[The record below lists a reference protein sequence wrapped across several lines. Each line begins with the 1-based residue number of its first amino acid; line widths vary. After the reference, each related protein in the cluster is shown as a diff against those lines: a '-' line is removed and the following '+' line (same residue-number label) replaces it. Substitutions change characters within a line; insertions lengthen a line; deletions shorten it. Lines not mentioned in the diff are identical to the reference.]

1 MEQQET
7 KIAKKD
13 LIRKKTGYPGMEIHK
28 SGEVEYLAFP
38 ALERLNIVTHMVT
51 SRFGGVSTGDCASF
65 NFSYARDTSRE
76 AVDENFRRAAGVF
89 GTTLDAFVCSD
100 QTHTTNIRRVEKE
113 DAGKGVTKEKD
124 YRDVDGLITNV
135 PGLILGTFYADCV
148 PLLFVDPVH
157 RAIGCS
163 HSGWRG
169 TVGEMGRKTVEAM
182 YKEYGSRPE
191 DIFAAIGP
199 SICQDCYEVG
209 KDVAEPFEKLFSQE
223 RYQDVSLENILTKKV
238 NEKYQLDL
246 WRANEAIL
254 LGAGILK
261 EHLSMTDICTCCN
274 PSYLFSHRASKG
286 KRGNLA
292 AFLMLKQ

>member
-1 MEQQET
+1 MDIHWKQKHTGDMQVRQNNGVTYLFYPRLEQESAIVHGFST
-7 KIAKKD
+7 
-13 LIRKKTGYPGMEIHK
+13 
-28 SGEVEYLAFP
+28 
-38 ALERLNIVTHMVT
+38 RL
-51 SRFGGVSTGDCASF
+51 GGVSEGYLGSMNLSFSRGD
-65 NFSYARDTSRE
+65 NP
-76 AVDENFRRAAGVF
+76 ENVLENYRRISKAIGFPVESIV
-89 GTTLDAFVCSD
+89 TSD

-157 RAIGCS
+157 HAIGCS

-169 TVGEMGRKTVEAM
+169 TVGEMGKKTVEAM
-182 YKEYGSRPE
+182 REAYGSRPE

-209 KDVAEPFEKLFSQE
+209 KDVSETFERLFSQE
-223 RYQDVSLENILTKKV
+223 RYQDVSLKNILTEKV
-238 NEKYQLDL
+238 NGKYQLDL

-286 KRGNLA
+286 RRGNLA

>member
-28 SGEVEYLAFP
+28 SGEVEYLTFP

-89 GTTLDAFVCSD
+89 GTTSEAFVCSD
-100 QTHTTNIRRVEKE
+100 QTHTTNICRVEKE

-124 YRDVDGLITNV
+124 YRDVDGLILKRARADTWHV
-135 PGLILGTFYADCV
+135 LCGLCAAFDCRSGASCDR
-148 PLLFVDPVH
+148 LFSFRV
-157 RAIGCS
+157 A
-163 HSGWRG
+163 G
-169 TVGEMGRKTVEAM
+169 TVGEMGKKTVEAM
-182 YKEYGSRPE
+182 REAYGSRPE

-223 RYQDVSLENILTKKV
+223 RYQDVSLKNILTEKV
-238 NEKYQLDL
+238 NGKYQLDL

>member
-1 MEQQET
+1 MDIHWKQKHTGDMQVRQNNGITYLSYPRLEQESAIVHGFST
-7 KIAKKD
+7 
-13 LIRKKTGYPGMEIHK
+13 
-28 SGEVEYLAFP
+28 
-38 ALERLNIVTHMVT
+38 RL
-51 SRFGGVSTGDCASF
+51 GGVSEGYLGSMNLSFSRGD
-65 NFSYARDTSRE
+65 NP
-76 AVDENFRRAAGVF
+76 ENVLENYRRISKAIGFPVESIV
-89 GTTLDAFVCSD
+89 TSD

-157 RAIGCS
+157 HAIGCS

-169 TVGEMGRKTVEAM
+169 TVGEMGKKTVEAM
-182 YKEYGSRPE
+182 REAYGSRPE

-223 RYQDVSLENILTKKV
+223 RYQDVSLKNILTEKV
-238 NEKYQLDL
+238 NGKYQLDL

-286 KRGNLA
+286 RRGNLA

>member
-1 MEQQET
+1 M
-7 KIAKKD
+7 
-13 LIRKKTGYPGMEIHK
+13 
-28 SGEVEYLAFP
+28 
-38 ALERLNIVTHMVT
+38 
-51 SRFGGVSTGDCASF
+51 
-65 NFSYARDTSRE
+65 
-76 AVDENFRRAAGVF
+76 
-89 GTTLDAFVCSD
+89 
-100 QTHTTNIRRVEKE
+100 
-113 DAGKGVTKEKD
+113 TKEKG
-124 YRDVDGLITNV
+124 YRDVDGLIRNV

-157 RAIGCS
+157 HAIGCS

-169 TVGEMGRKTVEAM
+169 AVGEMGKKTVEAM
-182 YKEYGSRPE
+182 REAYGSCPE

-223 RYQDVSLENILTKKV
+223 RYQDVSLKNILTEKV
-238 NEKYQLDL
+238 NGKYQLDL

-274 PSYLFSHRASKG
+274 PGYLFSHRASKG
-286 KRGNLA
+286 RRGNLA

>member
-1 MEQQET
+1 MGTFEKREKNGVTWLSATPFEKMEGIVQGFST
-7 KIAKKD
+7 
-13 LIRKKTGYPGMEIHK
+13 
-28 SGEVEYLAFP
+28 
-38 ALERLNIVTHMVT
+38 RL
-51 SRFGGVSTGDCASF
+51 GGVSTEHLSSMNLSFSRGDQEE
-65 NFSYARDTSRE
+65 NVR
-76 AVDENFRRAAGVF
+76 ENFRRIADAIGFTPEDLVF
-89 GTTLDAFVCSD
+89 SD
-100 QTHTTNIRRVEKE
+100 QTHTTNIRVVTEADR
-113 DAGKGVTKEKD
+113 GKGFTKPLD
-124 YRDVDGLITNV
+124 YTDVDGLITNV

-157 RAIGCS
+157 HAIGCS

-169 TVGEMGRKTVEAM
+169 TVGEMGKKTVEAM
-182 YKEYGSRPE
+182 REAYGSCPE

-223 RYQDVSLENILTKKV
+223 RYQDVSLKNILTEKV
-238 NEKYQLDL
+238 NGKYQLDL

>member
-28 SGEVEYLAFP
+28 SGEVEYLTFP

-89 GTTLDAFVCSD
+89 GTTSDAFVCSD
-100 QTHTTNIRRVEKE
+100 QTH
-113 DAGKGVTKEKD
+113 
-124 YRDVDGLITNV
+124 RDVDGLITNV

-157 RAIGCS
+157 HAIGCS

-169 TVGEMGRKTVEAM
+169 TVGEMGKKTVEAM
-182 YKEYGSRPE
+182 REAYGSLPE

-223 RYQDVSLENILTKKV
+223 RYQDVSMENILTEKV
-238 NEKYQLDL
+238 NGKYQLDL

-254 LGAGILK
+254 LSTGILK

>member
-1 MEQQET
+1 MYNITYINQ
-7 KIAKKD
+7 D
-13 LIRKKTGYPGMEIHK
+13 KTTEIKEENGVPYIVFKNLELPGIVHGF
-28 SGEVEYLAFP
+28 ST
-38 ALERLNIVTHMVT
+38 RL
-51 SRFGGVSTGDCASF
+51 GGVSEGIYSTMNLSFHRGD
-65 NFSYARDTSRE
+65 DMD
-76 AVDENFRRAAGVF
+76 AVMENHRRLAQAVGYDYRRLVF
-89 GTTLDAFVCSD
+89 SD
-100 QTHTTNIRRVEKE
+100 QVHETVIRKITEE
-113 DAGKGVTKEKD
+113 DAGKGITRESD
-124 YRDVDGLITNV
+124 ITETDGLMTNV
-135 PGLILGTFYADCV
+135 KDLPLITFYADCV

-157 RAIGCS
+157 HAIGCS

-169 TVGEMGRKTVEAM
+169 TVGEMGKKTVEAM
-182 YKEYGSRPE
+182 REAYGSRPE

-199 SICQDCYEVG
+199 SICQACYEVG
-209 KDVAEPFEKLFSQE
+209 KDVSEPFEKLFSQE
-223 RYQDVSLENILTKKV
+223 RYQDVSLKNILTEKV

>member
-28 SGEVEYLAFP
+28 SGEVEYLTFP

-89 GTTLDAFVCSD
+89 GTTSEAFVCSD
-100 QTHTTNIRRVEKE
+100 QTHTTNICRVEKE

-148 PLLFVDPVH
+148 PLLIVDPVH
-157 RAIGCS
+157 HAIGCS

-169 TVGEMGRKTVEAM
+169 TVGEMGKKTVEAM
-182 YKEYGSRPE
+182 REAYGSRPE

-199 SICQDCYEVG
+199 SICQDCYEFG

-223 RYQDVSLENILTKKV
+223 RYQDVSLKNILTEKV
-238 NEKYQLDL
+238 NGKYQLDL

-274 PSYLFSHRASKG
+274 PGYLFSHRASKG